1 MLHATQASARVR
13 QGSNVAKKS
22 KTMANNKS
30 ENKAQAVENK
40 AQADKLEQFESALL
54 AAVAAG
60 VLAGDAIDKAIF
72 KAGFG
77 IEDAE
82 HTAARPINKADKAK
96 ADLLAFGID
105 ADAIKAE
112 AAKAGAL
119 AVSIDSLAR
128 AFGKYGK
135 HCFAADTSNGTS
147 LVTHEVTRQ
156 LLEAGKCSLPDVLK
170 AVRQHLPQYS
180 STGHYNTLK
189 RMLKA
194 EGFRLNVWQAGF
206 SITK

>member
-1 MLHATQASARVR
+1 M
-13 QGSNVAKKS
+13 AKK
-22 KTMANNKS
+22 N

-60 VLAGDAIDKAIF
+60 VLADKAIEAAIF
-72 KAGFG
+72 KAGFNVS
-77 IEDAE
+77 EAE
-82 HTAARPINKADKAK
+82 HAEARPINKADKAK
-96 ADLLAFGID
+96 AALAAFGID

-112 AAKAGAL
+112 SVKAGAL

-206 SITK
+206 GIAK

>member
-1 MLHATQASARVR
+1 MAKKNTTQAV
-13 QGSNVAKKS
+13 NEN
-22 KTMANNKS
+22 MAD
-30 ENKAQAVENK
+30 KAQAAQLTAVER
-40 AQADKLEQFESALL
+40 ALFML
-54 AAVAAG
+54 V
-60 VLAGDAIDKAIF
+60 
-72 KAGFG
+72 KAGRTDLIDTAIVKSG
-77 IEDAE
+77 MAITAE
-82 HTAARPINKADKAK
+82 EHAAARPMSADEIAASALADIGLNM
-96 ADLLAFGID
+96 ADLTPQ
-105 ADAIKAE
+105 
-112 AAKAGAL
+112 AAKASTL
-119 AVSIDSLAR
+119 AVSLDSLAH

-135 HCFAADTSNGTS
+135 HCFAADASNGTS

-194 EGFRLNVWQAGF
+194 EGYKLNVWQAGF

>member
-1 MLHATQASARVR
+1 MATITKA
-13 QGSNVAKKS
+13 
-22 KTMANNKS
+22 
-30 ENKAQAVENK
+30 NKAQAVENK
-40 AQADKLEQFESALL
+40 AQADKLAQFEAALL